1 MKIEKPATFSAELS
15 HFSIESRALWG
26 LKSFTLGAKS
36 IHFRSQSR
44 SYQWQKSFILGAKV
58 CASNWSVNIR
68 LRRLKILLEVKSS
81 LFWTVLN
88 IVGASSVAGGGI
100 KKLIKKMSFDN
111 TLFQIA
117 KR

>member
-1 MKIEKPATFSAELS
+1 VKKEKPATFSAELS
-15 HFSIESRALWG
+15 HFSIESRTLWG
-26 LKSFTLGAKS
+26 LKSFTLGAKA

-44 SYQWQKSFILGAKV
+44 SYRGQKSFILGAKV
-58 CASNWSVNIR
+58 CASNWSANIR
-68 LRRLKILLEVKSS
+68 LRRLKTLLEVESS